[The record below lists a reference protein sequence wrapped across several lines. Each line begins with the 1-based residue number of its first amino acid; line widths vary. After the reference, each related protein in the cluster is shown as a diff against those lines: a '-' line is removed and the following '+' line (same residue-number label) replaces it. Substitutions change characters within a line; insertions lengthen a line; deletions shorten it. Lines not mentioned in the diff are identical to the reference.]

1 MALSIVASIFKKS
14 YHLVMLLSRNLKLI
28 ADDLAADCL
37 GQFIAEYNDSG
48 ILIRRGMELNIVL
61 DFLL

>member
-1 MALSIVASIFKKS
+1 
-14 YHLVMLLSRNLKLI
+14 MLLSRNLKLI
-28 ADDLAADCL
+28 ADDLTADCL